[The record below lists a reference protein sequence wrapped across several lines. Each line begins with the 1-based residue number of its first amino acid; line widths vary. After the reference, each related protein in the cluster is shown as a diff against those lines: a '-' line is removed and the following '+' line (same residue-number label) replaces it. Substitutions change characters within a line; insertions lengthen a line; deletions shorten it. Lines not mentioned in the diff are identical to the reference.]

1 MRRFVVLVL
10 VLLCAAASCNKGKA
24 GKEKEFKFARR
35 FESGPVS
42 FRVSLSD
49 SSVTIA
55 QRVKML
61 LETHSQKG
69 WRAELPKFG
78 DKLSEFGIVDYHNY
92 QPELGDG
99 GAVVTKRLYE
109 LEPFLSGEYKIPPM
123 VKTGGCVIGLDH
135 RIPNGTPLENY
146 RFSVAQAWEIMER
159 EAGKNRPG

>member
-1 MRRFVVLVL
+1 MRRAVVLVL

-24 GKEKEFKFARR
+24 AKEKEFKFARR

-92 QPELGDG
+92 QPELGAN
-99 GAVVTKRLYE
+99 GAVVT
-109 LEPFLSGEYKIPPM
+109 
-123 VKTGGCVIGLDH
+123 
-135 RIPNGTPLENY
+135 
-146 RFSVAQAWEIMER
+146 
-159 EAGKNRPG
+159 